1 MSLPEIGSIV
11 ENDHITEVWTI
22 KITEHVDVTNEFSQ
36 PDKAAR
42 YDILSYVERSEYD
55 LEYKVKKVQ
64 EITDYLNSIAKN
76 LCLEDIKKLDELV
89 GSFLHFGFNSH
100 NLANETYDIYF

>member
-11 ENDHITEVWTI
+11 ENDYITGVWTI
-22 KITEHVDVTNEFSQ
+22 EITEHVDVTNEKKEIT
-36 PDKAAR
+36 DKAAR

-64 EITDYLNSIAKN
+64 EITDYLNSVAKN
-76 LCLEDIKKLDELV
+76 LCLKDIRELNELV
-89 GSFLHFGFNSH
+89 ESFWLYLGR
-100 NLANETYDIYF
+100 